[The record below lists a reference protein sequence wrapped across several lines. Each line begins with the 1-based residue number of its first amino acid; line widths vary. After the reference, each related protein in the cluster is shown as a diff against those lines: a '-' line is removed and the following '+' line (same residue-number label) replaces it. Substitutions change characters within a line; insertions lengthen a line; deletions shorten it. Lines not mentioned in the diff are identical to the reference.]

1 MYYFDHSATTPV
13 HPEVSELMNH
23 IQSTTYGNPS
33 SMYSAGQKAKGV
45 IEKSRRQVAESIS
58 AEPEQIIFTSGG
70 TESNNQVIWYILQ
83 NQKKHVVSNL
93 IEHPAIIK
101 VLEFLKPFGL
111 SHTLVETNNNGI
123 ISIENI
129 MDAINPQTSLV
140 SLMLANNEIG
150 SIQPVKSIVD
160 MVHDQNIIV
169 HTDAVQCMGKME
181 INIADMGV
189 DFLSLSAHKFYG
201 PKGIGVLYVR
211 EPKNISSLIVGGGQE
226 MGLRAGTENVASI
239 AGMGLAAELAASS
252 TKSHINSLK
261 KFENQFKSGL
271 KTFFPDAIYN
281 GDQTIK
287 LPGLVNVSF
296 PNFRS
301 DILMAKLDRLNIAVS
316 NGSAC
321 GSGNIKPSPILTAI
335 GVDEVM
341 NLSTLRFSFGSSN
354 TSEDIK
360 YLLAQLK
367 SILSEK

>member
-13 HPEVSELMNH
+13 HSEVSELMDH

-33 SMYSAGQKAKGV
+33 SLYSAGQKARQV
-45 IEKSRRQVAESIS
+45 IENSRRQIAESIS
-58 AEPEQIIFTSGG
+58 VEPEQIIFTSGG
-70 TESNNQVIWYILQ
+70 TESNNQVIWHILQ
-83 NQKKHVVSNL
+83 KQKKHVVSNV
-93 IEHPAIIK
+93 IEHPAVIK

-111 SHTLVETNNNGI
+111 GHTLVEVNSDGTI
-123 ISIENI
+123 AIDDI
-129 MDAINPQTSLV
+129 MKALTPQTSLV

-160 MVHDQNIIV
+160 MVQDQDIMV
-169 HTDAVQCMGKME
+169 HTDAVQCMGKMDLDLT
-181 INIADMGV
+181 DMGV
-189 DFLSLSAHKFYG
+189 NFLSLSAHKFYG
-201 PKGIGVLYVR
+201 PKGIGILYVR
-211 EPKNISSLIVGGGQE
+211 EPESISSLIKGGGQE

-252 TKSHINSLK
+252 TESHVNSLK
-261 KFENQFKSGL
+261 IFEKKFKSGL

-281 GDQTIK
+281 GNQTSK

-296 PNFRS
+296 PNYRS
-301 DILMAKLDRLNIAVS
+301 DILMAKLDRVNIAVS

-321 GSGNIKPSPILTAI
+321 GSGDIKPSPVLTEI
-335 GVDEVM
+335 GIGETM

-354 TSEDIK
+354 TSDHID

-367 SILSEK
+367 SILV